1 MTETFKLNI
10 ANIGKIDREAFTM
23 SGVVVASK
31 MRPKDARRIVI
42 DDTFMTDFVKKTK
55 GRELPVEANHN
66 DYAQV
71 GSKLGFIHSF
81 TAIDND
87 LRADIK
93 FLKSADKSPL
103 APGMVSFILDSIEE
117 DPKSYMLSMKVA
129 VEYFY
134 SADNRTLTRS
144 YNWEQG
150 EYTWQY
156 ADNKKMYAGDV
167 HMKIKDVIGVDFVNE
182 GGLTNSTFS
191 TESDT
196 FVAQF
201 NELCARPEVAQ
212 AIQSNF
218 DQLIISSLTH
228 PFRAGAETN
237 PHDMNF
243 FTFLKKIF
251 NMNTTTPPDIDA
263 APPAAAVV
271 EASTPPTPTIEQL
284 QAQIAAME
292 AKFAA
297 ITAPPAPAAP
307 STPPA
312 APQAFAGEHFSAP
325 IADPVT
331 TKVVPLYLQNPIN
344 HRLKEKF
351 LSN

>member
-150 EYTWQY
+150 EYIWQY

-218 DQLIISSLTH
+218 DQLIISSLTQ
-228 PFRAGAETN
+228 PFRAGAT

-271 EASTPPTPTIEQL
+271 EASTPPTHTIEQL

-307 STPPA
+307 A
-312 APQAFAGEHFSAP
+312 ADPQAFAGEHFSAP
-325 IADPVT
+325 IADAVT